1 MLKVF
6 LMNMVWSCNVLPLC
20 TDIPSVGNKNLEV
33 VVDKL
38 SVTGPL
44 DLAKVKAFDRLLD
57 AMHEFDAI
65 PDFIVDG
72 EMELQD
78 SIIRL
83 GMLLLGSR
91 RVAQEVMGVVRDVPS
106 GPDSTFGL
114 MGALGWLWSEGIVE
128 LDDVVAAQVLA
139 ACASVG

>member
-1 MLKVF
+1 M
-6 LMNMVWSCNVLPLC
+6 S
-20 TDIPSVGNKNLEV
+20 T
-33 VVDKL
+33 L

-65 PDFIVDG
+65 SDFIVAG
-72 EMELQD
+72 EMELHD

-91 RVAQEVMGVVRDVPS
+91 RLVQEVMGVVRDVPS

-139 ACASVG
+139 ARASVG